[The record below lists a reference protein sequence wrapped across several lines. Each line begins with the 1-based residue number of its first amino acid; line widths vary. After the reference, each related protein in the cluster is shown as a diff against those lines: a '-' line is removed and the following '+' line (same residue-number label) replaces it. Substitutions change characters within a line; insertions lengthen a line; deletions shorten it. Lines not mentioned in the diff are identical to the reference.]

1 MAVGSRRLS
10 IEALVARYGV
20 AAIFLGAGF
29 EGETAVVTGGVLAHQ
44 GLVSLGG
51 AMAAAVAGSFV
62 ADQLFF
68 AGGRHFRD
76 TRFITR
82 IREKPAFSK
91 ALEWLEKYPR
101 GFIFIYRFV
110 YGIRTASP
118 IAIGTS
124 RIAQK
129 TFVAVNLIAAI
140 VWGVLFSAI
149 GYLFGNV
156 IEEFVGRI
164 GSRRLMLI
172 AAVAI
177 VLVGGGAWLWRLR
190 RARA

>member
-1 MAVGSRRLS
+1 MS
-10 IEALVARYGV
+10 IEALVARYGLV
-20 AAIFLGAGF
+20 AIFLGSGL

-44 GLVSLGG
+44 GLVPLWG

-76 TRFITR
+76 SRFITR
-82 IREKPAFSK
+82 LRNKPAFAK
-91 ALEWLEKYPR
+91 ALKLLEKYPR
-101 GFIFIYRFV
+101 AFIFIYRFI

-129 TFVAVNLIAAI
+129 TFFAVNLIAAI
-140 VWGVLFSAI
+140 IWGTVFTAI

-156 IEEFVGRI
+156 IEAFVGRI
-164 GSRRLMLI
+164 GTHRLVLI
-172 AAVAI
+172 AAVLL
-177 VLVGGGAWLWRLR
+177 VLVVGGAWLWRR
-190 RARA
+190 HRAGATA